1 MVSERNESIYTT
13 LFTSPEA
20 RDESLSVTYHDSVF
34 VNEDF
39 KNFNAFFDPLF
50 SNKTSEL
57 KVIKEIN
64 SDE

>member
-1 MVSERNESIYTT
+1 MVSERIESIYTT

-50 SNKTSEL
+50 SSKEL
-57 KVIKEIN
+57 
-64 SDE
+64 